1 VQWTAPADNRSPITH
16 YTVTTSPGGE
26 TATVTGTQA
35 TITGLAAA
43 TYRFK
48 VRATNAVGDG
58 PWSSASNAVTVAKV
72 VAASA
77 AVAAVA
83 WFVWHP
89 LDSALGRSFP
99 GQVVSLGLAL
109 AASVGVYLGA
119 CRLLR
124 VRELQVLLSLRSRLR
139 RA

>member
-1 VQWTAPADNRSPITH
+1 MRRTLAVL
-16 YTVTTSPGGE
+16 VTST
-26 TATVTGTQA
+26 
-35 TITGLAAA
+35 
-43 TYRFK
+43 
-48 VRATNAVGDG
+48 
-58 PWSSASNAVTVAKV
+58 
-72 VAASA
+72 

-89 LDSALGRSFP
+89 LDSALGRSFLA
-99 GQVVSLGLAL
+99 QLVSLGFAL
-109 AASVGVYLGA
+109 AASVAVYIGA

>member
-1 VQWTAPADNRSPITH
+1 M
-16 YTVTTSPGGE
+16 
-26 TATVTGTQA
+26 
-35 TITGLAAA
+35 
-43 TYRFK
+43 K
-48 VRATNAVGDG
+48 VCV
-58 PWSSASNAVTVAKV
+58 ASG
-72 VAASA
+72 

-89 LDSALGRSFP
+89 LDSVLGRSFP
-99 GQVVSLGLAL
+99 AQVVSLGLAL

-124 VRELQVLLSLRSRLR
+124 VREMQVLLSLRSRLR